1 MKGLLSV
8 LVLIGSVSVAAC
20 ARHVDIAYEMP
31 RVSFT
36 PHEAQQRYELTRR
49 HATLES
55 TARAPRRLAAGA
67 GESCATNETRSQ
79 TTRRQCGLEA
89 ERLGK
94 SVTLWCAGL

>member
-8 LVLIGSVSVAAC
+8 LVLIGSVCVAAC

-31 RVSFT
+31 RLSFT
-36 PHEAQQRYELTRR
+36 PHEAQQRYEVTLRASPGASQGSR
-49 HATLES
+49 H
-55 TARAPRRLAAGA
+55 RRLTAGA
-67 GESCATNETRSQ
+67 GASCAINATRAEY
-79 TTRRQCGLEA
+79 TRRQCGLKA

>member
-8 LVLIGSVSVAAC
+8 LALLGSVSVAAC

-31 RVSFT
+31 PLSLT
-36 PHEAQQRYELTRR
+36 SHEAQQRYGVTRR
-49 HATLES
+49 QATLES
-55 TARAPRRLAAGA
+55 TPRAPRRLATRA
-67 GESCATNETRSQ
+67 GESCAINETRAEI
-79 TTRRQCGLEA
+79 TRRHCALEA

>member
-8 LVLIGSVSVAAC
+8 LVLMSSVSVAAC
-20 ARHVDIAYEMP
+20 ARHADFAYEMP
-31 RVSFT
+31 RASFT
-36 PHEAQQRYELTRR
+36 PHEAQQRHEVTRR

-55 TARAPRRLAAGA
+55 TPRAPRRLATRA
-67 GESCATNETRSQ
+67 GESCAINETRAE
-79 TTRRQCGLEA
+79 TTRRQCALEA